1 MTGVVI
7 NDVIRDAPRAPAA
20 PIDPGVR
27 VPDAVRRATELA
39 ESFYKQSPTT
49 PAPNKED
56 VVQPGAEPPAAP
68 VAADPA
74 QPEPP
79 ITPSPHLAPVE
90 ADTEASFE
98 RKYAS
103 QQGRIQALNK
113 EVRDTRALTT
123 QLGQELANST
133 RFIRDL
139 QARLEQR
146 DAAPLPRL
154 LTPEE
159 QSDFGEFIPVAQKA
173 AREVLDPK
181 VQALEAEVQQLRHNQ
196 TEIMRGGVWASLDQ
210 RVPEWRSVNNSP
222 EFKQWL
228 NLYDPMSGYIR
239 KALLDDAFANADA
252 QRVVNIFSG
261 FVAASAARRPAAPNA
276 APAPTPAT
284 ASAKV
289 PAVSLETLAA
299 PGRARSAPG
308 APAADKPVY
317 TAQDF
322 TALSERRRRGLIQPD
337 EADRI
342 ERDMHAALKD
352 GRFQQSNR
360 WGQ

>member
-7 NDVIRDAPRAPAA
+7 NDTVRDAPSMPKA
-20 PIDPGVR
+20 PIDPNVQL
-27 VPDAVRRATELA
+27 PPAVRRAAELA
-39 ESFYKQSPTT
+39 ESFYKQQPTT

-56 VVQPGAEPPAAP
+56 VVQPGAEPPPAP

-79 ITPSPHLAPVE
+79 PPPAAPEPVE
-90 ADTEASFE
+90 PDTDASFE
-98 RKYAS
+98 RRYAS

-113 EVRDTRALTT
+113 ELRDTRAMQG

-133 RFIRDL
+133 RFIREL

-146 DAAPLPRL
+146 DAAPPPRL
-154 LTPEE
+154 ITPEE
-159 QSDFGEFIPVAQKA
+159 QSDFGEFIPIAQKA

-181 VQALEAEVQQLRHNQ
+181 VQALEQEVQQLRHNQ
-196 TEIMRGGVWASLDQ
+196 TEIMRGGVWSSLDQ

-228 NLYDPMSGYIR
+228 SLYDPISGYIR
-239 KALLDDAFANADA
+239 KALLDEAFANADA

-261 FVAASAARRPAAPNA
+261 FVAASAARRPATPSP
-276 APAPTPAT
+276 APASTPAT
-284 ASAKV
+284 ASTKV

-308 APAADKPVY
+308 VSAADKPVY
-317 TAQDF
+317 TNQDF
-322 TALSERRRRGLIQPD
+322 TALYERRRRGLIQQD
-337 EADRI
+337 EFDAK
-342 ERDMHAALKD
+342 ERDMFAAMKD
-352 GRFQQSNR
+352 GRYQGSIRGQQ
-360 WGQ
+360 